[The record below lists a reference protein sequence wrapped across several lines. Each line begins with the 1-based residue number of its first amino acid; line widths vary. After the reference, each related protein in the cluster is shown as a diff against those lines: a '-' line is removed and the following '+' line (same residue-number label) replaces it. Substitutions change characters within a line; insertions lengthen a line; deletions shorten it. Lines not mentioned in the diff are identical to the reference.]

1 MPVRAFGAVRAR
13 ISFAARCLIQFPLKV
28 VSVQASTLSHPG
40 LKAGDS
46 SIRYW
51 GAFGSLLRFVSLD
64 SANDGDCARPVF
76 ILDSRLRGNDEWVGV
91 CEKECRVQGSSGVM
105 KKDEKLFRSA
115 VRLHRNDDGNVVMFS
130 PLWLRSC
137 CSYYS
142 NVSTRHSRVGGNPV
156 KIFWGR
162 NATWK

>member
-1 MPVRAFGAVRAR
+1 M
-13 ISFAARCLIQFPLKV
+13 
-28 VSVQASTLSHPG
+28 SHPG

-46 SIRYW
+46 SIRSW
-51 GAFGSLLRFVSLD
+51 GAFGSLSRFVSLD

-76 ILDSRLRGNDEWVGV
+76 ILDSRLRGNDEFERGNG
-91 CEKECRVQGSSGVM
+91 EFERGNDEFECWN
-105 KKDEKLFRSA
+105 DA
-115 VRLHRNDDGNVVMFS
+115 VNMVMFS

-142 NVSTRHSRVGGNPV
+142 NVSTRHSRVGGNPA